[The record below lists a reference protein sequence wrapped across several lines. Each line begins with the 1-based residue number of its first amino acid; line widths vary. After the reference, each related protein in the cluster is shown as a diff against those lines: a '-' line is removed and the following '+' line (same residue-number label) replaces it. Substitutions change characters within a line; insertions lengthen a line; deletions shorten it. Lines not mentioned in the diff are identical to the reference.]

1 MSQERF
7 IGNCIALKGVA
18 EVSDVDLLK
27 GLLGFD
33 VISTRRGVAEL
44 FKVCVKY
51 RFLKHLIALHLMI
64 LPILGRFYAY
74 GYNHEWKAA

>member
-1 MSQERF
+1 MSK
-7 IGNCIALKGVA
+7 AY
-18 EVSDVDLLK
+18 LLK
-27 GLLGFD
+27 DFLGFD

-74 GYNHEWKAA
+74 GYNHEWKVA